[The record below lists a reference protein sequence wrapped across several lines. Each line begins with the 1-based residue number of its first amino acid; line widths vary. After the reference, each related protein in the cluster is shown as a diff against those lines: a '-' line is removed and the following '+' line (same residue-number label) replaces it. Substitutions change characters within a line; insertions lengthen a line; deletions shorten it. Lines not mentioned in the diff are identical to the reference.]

1 LLHIRRVHGR
11 RELPGQ
17 DAARVITQNGPSL
30 TFLPSE
36 DVSAW
41 PEELRRKMERGD
53 VAREEEEK
61 EIKPQQNNKP
71 LDWAGVYAGGRI
83 SQNLTNP
90 ANP

>member
-1 LLHIRRVHGR
+1 
-11 RELPGQ
+11 
-17 DAARVITQNGPSL
+17 
-30 TFLPSE
+30 
-36 DVSAW
+36 
-41 PEELRRKMERGD
+41 MERGD

-90 ANP
+90 RIRD